1 MAKIKHD
8 IWNNPED
15 LPMLCFSDELDA
27 ESRTLLEP
35 NSKIVHSFYAESH
48 FEAMTIYYE
57 YMNWGVYE
65 TEFEVDREPYNL
77 DDIKKRN
84 ANNGYKA

>member
-1 MAKIKHD
+1 MTKIKHD
-8 IWNNPED
+8 IWNNPEE
-15 LPMLCFSDELDA
+15 LPMLCFSGELGI

-57 YMNWGVYE
+57 YMDWGVYE
-65 TEFEVDREPYNL
+65 TEFEIDKESYNL
-77 DDIKKRN
+77 EEIKKRN
-84 ANNGYKA
+84 ANNG

>member
-1 MAKIKHD
+1 MKHD
-8 IWNNPED
+8 IWTNPED
-15 LPMLCFSDELDA
+15 LPMLCFSGELGA

-57 YMNWGVYE
+57 YMDWGVYE
-65 TEFEVDREPYNL
+65 TEFEVDKEPYNL
-77 DDIKKRN
+77 EEIKKRN
-84 ANNGYKA
+84 TNNGYT

>member
-8 IWNNPED
+8 IWTNPED
-15 LPMLCFSDELDA
+15 LPMLCFSGELGA

-57 YMNWGVYE
+57 YMDWGVYE
-65 TEFEVDREPYNL
+65 TEFEVDKEPYNL
-77 DDIKKRN
+77 EEIKKRN
-84 ANNGYKA
+84 TNNGYT